1 MSEHARQPSGIL
13 MVTGAYFPELSGG
26 GLQCKATIDALHGA
40 LRFTVLTT
48 STDASLP
55 VVSEV
60 DGTLVY
66 RANVDVTS
74 RWSKAKAAWAFLWS
88 FLKLSGSFDIVHLHG
103 FSQKSTLLVLLAKML
118 GKSIVLTLHT
128 AGQDEPA
135 GVRARGRLAYWAY
148 SHVDLFMAVS
158 PPLAD
163 RLEDAGF
170 SASRVC
176 RGTNGLDMARF
187 PPAESG
193 DRIRL
198 RRTLGLPES
207 GALIL
212 FVGFFSLDKGAH
224 VLFEAWRRIANGV
237 GAGSSLVYVGSTRSR
252 YHEIDPALADR
263 IRDAA
268 GREGLAN
275 RIVFVEETR
284 VIDQY
289 YRAADVFVFPSRREA
304 FGMALVEAMAS
315 GLPCIASRLPG
326 VTDDIVKDGETG
338 LLVEPHDANALA
350 AALARVLT
358 DCAFASRLGRA
369 GRQAVD
375 PRFAIER
382 TAHLTLDAY
391 RRVLNTPTL
400 SVTS

>member
-187 PPAESG
+187 HPAEPG
-193 DRIRL
+193 ERIRL

-252 YHEIDPALADR
+252 YYEIDPALADR

>member
-187 PPAESG
+187 HPAEPG
-193 DRIRL
+193 ERIRL

-358 DCAFASRLGRA
+358 DRAFASRLGRA

>member
-187 PPAESG
+187 HPAEPG

>member
-187 PPAESG
+187 HPAEPG
-193 DRIRL
+193 ERIRL
-198 RRTLGLPES
+198 RRTLALPES

-252 YHEIDPALADR
+252 YYEIDPALADR

>member
-187 PPAESG
+187 HPAEPG
-193 DRIRL
+193 ERIRL
-198 RRTLGLPES
+198 RRTLALPES

>member
-187 PPAESG
+187 HPAEPG
-193 DRIRL
+193 ERIRL

>member
-1 MSEHARQPSGIL
+1 MTLGHLQH
-13 MVTGAYFPELSGG
+13 V
-26 GLQCKATIDALHGA
+26 GL
-40 LRFTVLTT
+40 R
-48 STDASLP
+48 
-55 VVSEV
+55 
-60 DGTLVY
+60 
-66 RANVDVTS
+66 
-74 RWSKAKAAWAFLWS
+74 
-88 FLKLSGSFDIVHLHG
+88 
-103 FSQKSTLLVLLAKML
+103 
-118 GKSIVLTLHT
+118 LHT
-128 AGQDEPA
+128 AGQDGPA

-187 PPAESG
+187 HPAEPG
-193 DRIRL
+193 ERIRL

>member
-187 PPAESG
+187 HPAEPG
-193 DRIRL
+193 ERIRL

-275 RIVFVEETR
+275 RIVFVEDY
-284 VIDQY
+284 DQEIARQLVQSVDVWLNVQLGMLQAFDKFANE
-289 YRAADVFVFPSRREA
+289 RADRR
-304 FGMALVEAMAS
+304 
-315 GLPCIASRLPG
+315 G
-326 VTDDIVKDGETG
+326 VRD
-338 LLVEPHDANALA
+338 
-350 AALARVLT
+350 LT
-358 DCAFASRLGRA
+358 PQIL
-369 GRQAVD
+369 
-375 PRFAIER
+375 I
-382 TAHLTLDAY
+382 LD
-391 RRVLNTPTL
+391 
-400 SVTS
+400 SF

>member
-26 GLQCKATIDALHGA
+26 GLQCKATIDALHGP

-187 PPAESG
+187 HPAEPG
-193 DRIRL
+193 ERIRL
-198 RRTLGLPES
+198 RRTLALPES

>member
-187 PPAESG
+187 HPAEPG

-252 YHEIDPALADR
+252 YYEIDPALADR

>member
-13 MVTGAYFPELSGG
+13 MLTGAYFPELSGG

-187 PPAESG
+187 HPAEPG
-193 DRIRL
+193 ERIRL